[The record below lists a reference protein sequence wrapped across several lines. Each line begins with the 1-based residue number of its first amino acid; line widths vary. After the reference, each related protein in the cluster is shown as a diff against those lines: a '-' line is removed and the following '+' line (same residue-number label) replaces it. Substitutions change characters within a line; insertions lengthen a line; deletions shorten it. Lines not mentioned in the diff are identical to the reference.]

1 MFENILELIDDFR
14 MWVADILFEISEWVM
29 PKSYKPY
36 DYTHYEDY
44 IQKLSGM

>member
-1 MFENILELIDDFR
+1 MFNIWEILDEIRIWL
-14 MWVADILFEISEWVM
+14 ADILFEISEWVM